1 MHASRS
7 EIRKPLTLQKR
18 SEAGRRFVAFKVIV
32 LLGLAVVA
40 GRLFVLE
47 VIEHGFYE
55 ALAENQHGL
64 FETFYPERG
73 TIYLTDMKSPDGRFP
88 AAVNKDVWLVYADPR
103 SIANPIAEATQ
114 LAPLLELDEKELAD
128 KLGQKSSAY
137 QPLTHKVTEDV
148 AVRIR
153 ELKLAGIGFAREQ
166 VRVYPDSPEGAQT
179 IGFVGS
185 DENGNRVGRYGV
197 EGYWNPQLSGE
208 TGFMTME
215 KDPFGRLIG
224 SATRD
229 LRPARDG
236 DDLTLSIDR
245 MIQHV
250 ACSKLREAVKLHG
263 ATGGSVVVMRPKTGA
278 ILAMCGY
285 PDFDANA
292 YSSVTDM
299 SLFNN
304 PAIFTPYEPGS
315 IFKPITMAAA
325 IDAGKVAPNTTYDD
339 EGSVV
344 IGPYTI
350 KNSDGKANG
359 IQTMT
364 QVLEKSLN
372 TGAIFAVRLLGPESF
387 QKYVEDFGFGQ
398 MTGVDLDTEASG
410 NIDSLAKRGE
420 IWSATGSFGQGISAT
435 TLQMAAAFSALAN
448 GGKLVKPYVV
458 ESVRHPDGTVQE
470 TEPVAVRQVITK
482 RAATLVSGMLVK
494 VVENGHGKK
503 AGVPGYWVAGKTGTA
518 QIPAKDGQGYE
529 KDVTIGSF
537 AGFAPV
543 DDPAFVMVVRIDRP
557 QDTPWA
563 ETSAAPLFGE
573 IAKFLLQ
580 YMEIPPDRA
589 Q

>member
-1 MHASRS
+1 MHASRL
-7 EIRKPLTLQKR
+7 EMRKPLMLQKR
-18 SEAGRRFVAFKVIV
+18 SDVNRRIFTFKAMII
-32 LLGLAVVA
+32 LGMTVVA
-40 GRLFVLE
+40 ARLFVLE
-47 VIEHGFYE
+47 VLDHGFYE

-73 TIYLTDMKSPDGRFP
+73 TVYLTDMKSPDGRFP

-103 SIANPIAEATQ
+103 LVMNPVAVSLQ

-128 KLGQKSSAY
+128 KLEQKSSAY
-137 QPLTHKVTEDV
+137 QPLKHKVTEETAAKIRALDV
-148 AVRIR
+148 
-153 ELKLAGIGFAREQ
+153 KGIGFAREQ
-166 VRVYPDSPEGAQT
+166 LRVYPDSPEGAQT

-185 DENGNRVGRYGV
+185 DENGERVGRYGV
-197 EGYWNPQLSGE
+197 EGFWNTQLSGE
-208 TGFMTME
+208 TGFMATE
-215 KDPFGRLIG
+215 KDPLGRWIG
-224 SATRD
+224 SAARD

-236 DDLTLSIDR
+236 DDLTLTIDR

-250 ACSKLREAVKLHG
+250 ACSKLREAVEQHG
-263 ATGGSVVVMRPKTGA
+263 ATGGSVVIMRPKSGA

-299 SLFNN
+299 SLYNN
-304 PAIFTPYEPGS
+304 PVIFSPYEPGS
-315 IFKPITMAAA
+315 IFKPLTMAAA

-344 IGPYTI
+344 IGQYTI
-350 KNSDGKANG
+350 KNSDGKSNG

-372 TGAIFAVRLLGPESF
+372 TGAIFAVRSLGPEAF

-398 MTGVDLDTEASG
+398 LTGVDLDTEAPG
-410 NIDSLAKRGE
+410 NTESLSKRGE
-420 IWSATGSFGQGISAT
+420 IWSATASFGQGISVT
-435 TLQMAAAFSALAN
+435 PLQMAAAFSALAN
-448 GGKLVKPYVV
+448 GGKLIKPFVV
-458 ESVRHPDGTVQE
+458 DSVRHPDGTVQK

-482 RAATLVSGMLVK
+482 RASTLVSGMLVR

-518 QIPAKDGQGYE
+518 QIPAKDGSGYE

-557 QDTPWA
+557 KDTPWA
-563 ETSAAPLFGE
+563 ETSAAPVFGD

-580 YMEIPPDRA
+580 YMEIPPDRIH
-589 Q
+589 